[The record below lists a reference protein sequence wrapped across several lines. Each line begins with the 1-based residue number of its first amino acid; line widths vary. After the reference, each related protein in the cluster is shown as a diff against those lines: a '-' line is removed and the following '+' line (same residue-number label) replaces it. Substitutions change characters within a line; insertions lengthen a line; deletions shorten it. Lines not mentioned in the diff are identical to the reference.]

1 MVLAHGMVDHEEH
14 FSKNVEKSNGIYL
27 TAGFLFKN
35 GFVDE
40 VFNDECEADEKVNKN
55 ISECYDDIDRVDD
68 FDVESDNFEVEKG
81 DISAVNNSYS
91 ISVGKNFD

>member
-1 MVLAHGMVDHEEH
+1 MSEGEIIECKFCDKYFDSLDMILGHVMVDHEEH

-40 VFNDECEADEKVNKN
+40 VFNDECEADERVNKN
-55 ISECYDDIDRVDD
+55 ISECYDDIDSEDD
-68 FDVESDNFEVEKG
+68 FDVKSDNFK
-81 DISAVNNSYS
+81 
-91 ISVGKNFD
+91 

>member
-40 VFNDECEADEKVNKN
+40 VFNDECEADETKLITERQVKVTVPIQKYQ
-55 ISECYDDIDRVDD
+55 STHWKVSMMRPMLRC
-68 FDVESDNFEVEKG
+68 
-81 DISAVNNSYS
+81 
-91 ISVGKNFD
+91 

>member
-14 FSKNVEKSNGIYL
+14 FSRNVEESNGIYL

-40 VFNDECEADEKVNKN
+40 VFNDGCEADERVNKN
-55 ISECYDDIDRVDD
+55 ITECFDNIDSEDG
-68 FDVESDNFEVEKG
+68 FDEKSDNFK
-81 DISAVNNSYS
+81 
-91 ISVGKNFD
+91 

>member
-1 MVLAHGMVDHEEH
+1 MTLVHVMVDHEEH
-14 FSKNVEKSNGIYL
+14 FSKNVEKSNVIYL
-27 TAGFLFKN
+27 TVGFLCKN
-35 GFVDE
+35 GFVDKA
-40 VFNDECEADEKVNKN
+40 FNDECEADKRVNKN

>member
-40 VFNDECEADEKVNKN
+40 VFNDGCEADERVNKN
-55 ISECYDDIDRVDD
+55 ISECFDNIDSEDGLD
-68 FDVESDNFEVEKG
+68 EKSANFK
-81 DISAVNNSYS
+81 
-91 ISVGKNFD
+91 